1 MFLFILVCCL
11 YFVFFFFFLMI
22 RRPPRSTLFPYTTL
36 FRSPRGAGYVQNMPF
51 IFSAVRVD
59 RDLHALPRTHVLQ
72 LRFLEVGG
80 HPNVL
85 TVQGNDGHHLLA
97 RRYVLP
103 RLDRSPPH
111 NPAHRRYHVRVLQVE
126 LGLLKNRGGPL
137 GFRLRRLGTRPLHR
151 YLLWLRLCVL
161 QFGFG
166 LRNASA
172 RLRHRLFRT
181 SRGRTGGLDR
191 RGSGLLAIHRLRV
204 LMLRNLVL
212 FCQRFVPCH
221 VILGL

>member
-1 MFLFILVCCL
+1 
-11 YFVFFFFFLMI
+11 
-22 RRPPRSTLFPYTTL
+22 
-36 FRSPRGAGYVQNMPF
+36 MPF

-137 GFRLRRLGTRPLHR
+137 GFRLRRLGTRPPRQWPSGYPPLACTDAAESRPFLPAVCTWSRHPGPLDR
-151 YLLWLRLCVL
+151 WLRPAEGTPP
-161 QFGFG
+161 QPG
-166 LRNASA
+166 NPA
-172 RLRHRLFRT
+172 RPQPARPWRCQHPPEPWRVG
-181 SRGRTGGLDR
+181 SRCLPR
-191 RGSGLLAIHRLRV
+191 
-204 LMLRNLVL
+204 
-212 FCQRFVPCH
+212 
-221 VILGL
+221 